1 MQRRRQRDDDT
12 ESPVFLTEGRELTG
26 VPGGGGVGKELLD
39 LRRTRERLGET
50 LAEAQALFPAYF

>member
-1 MQRRRQRDDDT
+1 M
-12 ESPVFLTEGRELTG
+12 FLTEGRELTG

-50 LAEAQALFPAYF
+50 LAEAQVVFPAYF